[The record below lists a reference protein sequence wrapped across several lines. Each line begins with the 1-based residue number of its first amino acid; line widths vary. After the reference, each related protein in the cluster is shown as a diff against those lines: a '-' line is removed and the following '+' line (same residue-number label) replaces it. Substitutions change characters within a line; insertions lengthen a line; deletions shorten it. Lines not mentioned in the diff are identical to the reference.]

1 MKKIK
6 ELLDI
11 TLAALDD
18 VKAVDVVV
26 FEVSKLTTI
35 SDYMVI
41 ASGRSKRQ
49 VAALA
54 DSVVEA
60 AKKFGTQ
67 PLGVEGKT
75 EGEWVLVDLGDII
88 VHVMYPETREYYQL
102 EKLWSSAEDRKEDQS
117 EHVKAS

>member
-6 ELLDI
+6 ELVDI
-11 TLAALDD
+11 TIAALED

-26 FEVSKLTTI
+26 FEVSKLTSI
-35 SDYMVI
+35 SDYMII
-41 ASGRSKRQ
+41 ASGKSKRQ
-49 VAALA
+49 VNALA
-54 DSVVEA
+54 ESVVEA

-88 VHVMYPETREYYQL
+88 VHIMYPDTREYYQL
-102 EKLWSSAEDRKEDQS
+102 EKLWSSANDRKEDQK
-117 EHVKAS
+117 ENVKVS

>member
-1 MKKIK
+1 MKKTK

-11 TLAALDD
+11 TLAALED

-26 FEVSKLTTI
+26 FEVSKLTSI

-49 VAALA
+49 VSALA
-54 DSVVEA
+54 ESVVEA

-88 VHVMYPETREYYQL
+88 VHIMYPDTREYYQL
-102 EKLWSSAEDRKEDQS
+102 EKLWSSADDRKEDHK
-117 EHVKAS
+117 ENVKIS